1 MTADQGRSLTTTL
14 VVHAIIAALLL
25 MLSLSS
31 KNPPY
36 EEGLAGGGGGGSFV
50 EFGTIDFADADVVP
64 ETQEEQITTET
75 AEETETTPEEII
87 TTETEETVAINSPK
101 ENPKDKPAEKPTETP
116 KKKDTEVKPIPK
128 TEPELPKVN
137 QGALFKKKGDR
148 PGGTGNGGN
157 GGGGTGTGQGSGDGS
172 GIGPGSGSG
181 TGGGSGSG
189 NGPGVGTGFDLTG
202 RNWRKKPSLEDNSQ
216 ETGKVVIEIVVD
228 KNGNVTSANGPAR
241 GSTTQSPSLYQKAK
255 QAALQAKF
263 SPSAEGVEEQ
273 RGTITFDFRVR

>member
-14 VVHAIIAALLL
+14 IVHAIIAALLWYL
-25 MLSLSS
+25 TISS

-50 EFGTIDFADADVVP
+50 EFGTIDFAEADVVP
-64 ETQEEQITTET
+64 ETNPEEIVEEPI
-75 AEETETTPEEII
+75 EETEINTEEII
-87 TTETEETVAINSPK
+87 TTETEETVAINPPK
-101 ENPKDKPAEKPTETP
+101 EKPKDKPKETP
-116 KKKDTEVKPIPK
+116 KKKDNEVKPQPK
-128 TEPELPKVN
+128 VEPELPKVN

-148 PGGTGNGGN
+148 ADGTGGGGS
-157 GGGGTGTGQGSGDGS
+157 GGGGTGTGEGSGDGS
-172 GIGPGSGSG
+172 GKGPGSGSG
-181 TGGGSGSG
+181 EGGGKGDG
-189 NGPGVGTGFDLTG
+189 KGPGVGPGFELTG
-202 RNWRKKPSLEDNSQ
+202 RSWRKKPSLDDNSQ

-241 GSTTQSPSLYQKAK
+241 GSTTQSNSLYQKAK

-263 SPSAEGVEEQ
+263 SPSSDGVEEQ

>member
-137 QGALFKKKGDR
+137 QGALFKKKGECTPENIQSAQKTLDTAASKGVIHR
-148 PGGTGNGGN
+148 NSAARQTSILMKSMA
-157 GGGGTGTGQGSGDGS
+157 GSES
-172 GIGPGSGSG
+172 
-181 TGGGSGSG
+181 
-189 NGPGVGTGFDLTG
+189 
-202 RNWRKKPSLEDNSQ
+202 
-216 ETGKVVIEIVVD
+216 KV
-228 KNGNVTSANGPAR
+228 
-241 GSTTQSPSLYQKAK
+241 
-255 QAALQAKF
+255 
-263 SPSAEGVEEQ
+263 
-273 RGTITFDFRVR
+273 